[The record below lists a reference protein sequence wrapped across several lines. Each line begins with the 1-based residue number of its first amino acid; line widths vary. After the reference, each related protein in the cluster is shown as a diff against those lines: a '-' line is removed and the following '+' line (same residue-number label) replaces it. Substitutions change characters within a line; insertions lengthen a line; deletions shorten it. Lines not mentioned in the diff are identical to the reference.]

1 MPPAKAKPTTIDE
14 YLAATKPEQ
23 RAVLETLRKTIRAAA
38 PGVEEYIGYG
48 LAGFKLNGRP
58 LVYFGAWPNHCALYA
73 ASPKTQGLFAD
84 ELKGFEVSK
93 GTIRFT
99 VEKPLPTALVTKL
112 IRARVAENT
121 AMEQKRDATRKPAK
135 TPKSAAKPVSKADVQ
150 SVLATLEK
158 LGETRIRDEMAPR
171 YGIVAKHAFGV
182 PMNKIQAVAKDLG
195 RDHTLAEALWKTG
208 NYEARLLASFV
219 GEPQRVTPAL
229 MDRWCRDF
237 ENWGVCDT
245 ICFHLFDRTPHAF
258 AKVRQ
263 WADESGEFQKRAAF
277 ALLACVALH
286 DRQAANESFLRCLPL
301 VEAAAA
307 DERNFVKKGVS
318 WALRAIGI
326 RNPELRAAATKLAR
340 QLAASSEA
348 TPRWVGKDVL
358 RALAKAARAPRSK
371 ASPGDGPPAKRRAP
385 AKSR

>member
-23 RAVLETLRKTIRAAA
+23 QAVLERLRQTIHAAA
-38 PGVEEYIGYG
+38 PGAEEYLGYG

-73 ASPKTQGLFAD
+73 ASPKTQGLFEE

-99 VEKPLPTALVTKL
+99 VEKPLPTALVRRL
-112 IRARVAENT
+112 VQVRVAENA
-121 AMEQKRDATRKPAK
+121 AMKQKRGATKKAAKSPSRVAKPA
-135 TPKSAAKPVSKADVQ
+135 AQADTK

-158 LGETRIRDEMAPR
+158 LGETRIRNEMAPR
-171 YGIVAKHAFGV
+171 YGIVAKDAFGV
-182 PMNKIQAVAKDLG
+182 PMNQIQAVAKDLG
-195 RDHTLAEALWKTG
+195 KNHALAESLWTTG
-208 NYEARLLASFV
+208 CYEARLLASFV
-219 GEPQRVTPAL
+219 AEPGRVTPAL

-237 ENWGVCDT
+237 DNWGVCDT
-245 ICFHLFDRTPHAF
+245 ICFHLFDRTSHAF
-258 AKVRQ
+258 AKIRQ

-286 DRQAANESFLRCLPL
+286 DKQAANESFLRCLPL
-301 VEAAAA
+301 VEAAAT

-340 QLAASSEA
+340 KLSASSEP
-348 TPRWVGKDVL
+348 TPRWIGKDVL
-358 RALAKAARAPRSK
+358 RALAKPSRAPRSK
-371 ASPGDGPPAKRRAP
+371 SSSPDKPPAKRRTP
-385 AKSR
+385 GKPR